1 MSARSFASGEH
12 FFIRSAHAFH
22 YGPYDASPFDSV
34 GMEAAR
40 EWSPQL
46 SALRGHAARHVGKA
60 ASETAPKTSAGDTIP
75 ANASTTFTL
84 AIGGQDTGF
93 VNTPGDDDWFRVEL
107 TAGQS
112 YVFTL
117 SGDGATPLSDPYLE
131 LYNASGQLIAIDDDA
146 GPGLNSMLRFTATES
161 GTYYLNARAWEAESG
176 PTLTGGYRV
185 TAALGPP
192 QDPLDTIDFGF
203 ATPSHIDVYFAASG
217 ETFGGNTAL
226 RSWTTEEINAAMTAL
241 ATFSA
246 VANLT
251 FSQSATSTG
260 AEFILFI
267 ADLEDNVLGQFTV
280 TGGSIG
286 YGEFAPDGAGWT
298 SAGLAPGGLGF
309 VTLIHEFGHG
319 LGLTHPHD
327 NSGNSEIMQGVVSPF
342 NSFGTFLLNQGV
354 FTTMTYNDG
363 WASVFPNTILA
374 YGAQATP
381 MALDIALLQQRYGA
395 NLSTNTGD
403 TTYTM
408 PVVNAGGTL
417 FQCIWDAGGVD
428 TLSAGVTTLAA
439 TINLNA
445 ATLLNAIGGG
455 GYVSSHTTIR
465 GGFTIANG
473 VVIENA
479 VGGGGA
485 DTLIGNSAANR
496 LTGAADADSI
506 DGGSGVDTSVY
517 TIAST
522 SATWVR
528 NLNGSWTVTAG
539 ADGTDTVTSVEFLD
553 FTDRDVFLDRAA
565 QTFSGDGA
573 SDIVWRSTSGV
584 TAIWSMNGGTVTQ
597 AANTSWQAGN
607 DWVVQGFGDF
617 NGDGRDDF
625 VWRNSNTN
633 TSAIWMMDG
642 ANVAQ
647 AVNTAWQAGA
657 EWIIRGFGDFNG
669 DGRDDFLWRNTNGTS
684 ALWLMD
690 GGNVTGVNTA
700 WQAGNEWVIQ
710 QTGDFNGDGRD
721 DILWRNS
728 TTSTTAIWM
737 MNGAAVTA
745 ENTAWQAGAEWV
757 IQGTGDFNGDG
768 RDDILWRNAN
778 TNVTGI
784 WMMNAGAVAAANT
797 SWQAGGEWI
806 IQTIGDFNG
815 DGKDDILWRNAQNG
829 LIAVWHMNAGEVL
842 SATLTSQGAGNE
854 WTII

>member
-1 MSARSFASGEH
+1 MSRPSELLDELFFMRSAPQLHRGLYDAYPFDSLDLGSARGWQ
-12 FFIRSAHAFH
+12 
-22 YGPYDASPFDSV
+22 ASPF
-34 GMEAAR
+34 AAPTAR
-40 EWSPQL
+40 
-46 SALRGHAARHVGKA
+46 AHAAPLKK
-60 ASETAPKTSAGDTIP
+60 ETSPAETPKTSAGDTIP

-84 AIGGQDTGF
+84 AVGGQDTGF

-107 TAGQS
+107 VAGQS

-117 SGDGATPLSDPYLE
+117 SGDGASPLEDPYLE
-131 LYNASGQLIAIDDDA
+131 LYNAAGQLIAIDDDA
-146 GPGLNSMLRFTATES
+146 GPGLNSMLRFTATQS
-161 GTYYLNARAWEAESG
+161 GAFFLNARAWEPDSG

-192 QDPLDTIDFGF
+192 QDPLDSIDFGF
-203 ATPSHIDVYFAASG
+203 STPLHIDVYFATSG
-217 ETFGGNTAL
+217 ESIGGNTAL
-226 RSWTTEEINAAMTAL
+226 RSWTTEEMNAAMAAL
-241 ATFSA
+241 ATYSA
-246 VANLT
+246 VTNLT
-251 FSQSATSTG
+251 FAQTLSSAA

-267 ADLEDNVLGQFTV
+267 ADLDDNVLGQFTV
-280 TGGSIG
+280 TGGGVG

-327 NSGNSEIMQGVVSPF
+327 NSGNSEIMQGVTSPF
-342 NSFGTFLLNQGV
+342 NSFGTYQLNQGV

-363 WASVFPNTILA
+363 WASMYSTIIA
-374 YGAQATP
+374 YGGQAMP
-381 MALDIALLQQRYGA
+381 MVL
-395 NLSTNTGD
+395 
-403 TTYTM
+403 
-408 PVVNAGGTL
+408 NAAGTF

-428 TLSAGVTTLAA
+428 TLSAGATSLAA

-445 ATLLNAIGGG
+445 ATLLNEIGGG
-455 GYVSSHTTIR
+455 GFVSAHSTIR

-479 VGGGGA
+479 IGGGGA
-485 DTLIGNSAANR
+485 DTITGNAVDNR
-496 LTGAADADSI
+496 LTGGAGGDII
-506 DGGSGVDTSVY
+506 DGSSGRDTSIY

-528 NLNGSWTVTAG
+528 NLNGSWTVSAG
-539 ADGTDTVTSVEFLD
+539 ADGTDTVTNVEFLD

-565 QTFSGDGA
+565 RTFAGDGA
-573 SDIVWRSTSGV
+573 SDIAWRSTSGV

-625 VWRNSNTN
+625 VWRNANTN
-633 TSAIWMMDG
+633 ASAIWMMNG
-642 ANVAQ
+642 ASVQQ
-647 AVNTAWQAGA
+647 AVNTAWQAPA

-684 ALWLMD
+684 AIWMMD
-690 GGNVTGVNTA
+690 GGDVTAANTA

-710 QTGDFNGDGRD
+710 DTGDFNGDGRD

-728 TTSTTAIWM
+728 NTQAAAIWM
-737 MNGAAVTA
+737 MNGASVQQAV
-745 ENTAWQAGAEWV
+745 NTAWQAPADWV
-757 IQGTGDFNGDG
+757 IQGTGDFDGDG
-768 RDDILWRNAN
+768 RDDILWRNSN
-778 TNVTGI
+778 TNVTAI
-784 WMMNAGAVAAANT
+784 WMMNAGAVTAANT
-797 SWQAGGEWI
+797 SWQAGAEWV

-829 LIAVWHMNAGEVL
+829 LLSIWHMNAGTVL
-842 SATLTSQGAGNE
+842 NAALTSQGAGAE
-854 WTII
+854 WGII

>member
-1 MSARSFASGEH
+1 MSARSFPSGEH
-12 FFIRSAHAFH
+12 FFIRSAPAFH

-60 ASETAPKTSAGDTIP
+60 QDASETAPKTSAGDTIP

-84 AIGGQDTGF
+84 AIGGEDTGF

-146 GPGLNSMLRFTATES
+146 GPGLSSMLRFTATES

-203 ATPSHIDVYFAASG
+203 ATPMHIDVYFAASG

-395 NLSTNTGD
+395 NQSTNTGD

-428 TLSAGVTTLAA
+428 TISAGVTTLAA

-465 GGFTIANG
+465 GGFTIASG

-496 LTGAADADSI
+496 LTGAAGADSI

-539 ADGTDTVTSVEFLD
+539 ADGTDTVANVEFLD
-553 FTDRDVFLDRAA
+553 
-565 QTFSGDGA
+565 
-573 SDIVWRSTSGV
+573 
-584 TAIWSMNGGTVTQ
+584 
-597 AANTSWQAGN
+597 
-607 DWVVQGFGDF
+607 
-617 NGDGRDDF
+617 
-625 VWRNSNTN
+625 
-633 TSAIWMMDG
+633 
-642 ANVAQ
+642 
-647 AVNTAWQAGA
+647 
-657 EWIIRGFGDFNG
+657 
-669 DGRDDFLWRNTNGTS
+669 
-684 ALWLMD
+684 
-690 GGNVTGVNTA
+690 
-700 WQAGNEWVIQ
+700 
-710 QTGDFNGDGRD
+710 
-721 DILWRNS
+721 
-728 TTSTTAIWM
+728 
-737 MNGAAVTA
+737 
-745 ENTAWQAGAEWV
+745 
-757 IQGTGDFNGDG
+757 
-768 RDDILWRNAN
+768 
-778 TNVTGI
+778 
-784 WMMNAGAVAAANT
+784 
-797 SWQAGGEWI
+797 
-806 IQTIGDFNG
+806 
-815 DGKDDILWRNAQNG
+815 
-829 LIAVWHMNAGEVL
+829 
-842 SATLTSQGAGNE
+842 
-854 WTII
+854 